1 MGEMLYFCGMEN
13 WIDIHTHCP
22 GRGISVA
29 DRCLGEVVQPEG
41 GQVFY
46 SRGIHPLF
54 IGDGVEG
61 ALEQV
66 EREAAAGEIV
76 AVGEAGLDRNGEA
89 PLEVQTGIFERQ
101 VGIAARYGLPL
112 VVHVVRAV
120 PELISLRKK
129 YPAFGKWIVHGF
141 NSRRE
146 ILHDL
151 LRHGFYISV
160 GAKALVEGTNVCR
173 LLPEIPDDRLFLE
186 TDEGDV
192 PIEEVYAAVALRK
205 QVPVEEL
212 QRMVAVNFER
222 LFSPLR
228 INV

>member
-1 MGEMLYFCGMEN
+1 MFAAMEN

-22 GRGISVA
+22 GKGVAVA
-29 DRCLGEVVQPEG
+29 DPCTGALPAAAEG
-41 GQVFY
+41 RVFY

-54 IGDGVEG
+54 IDDGVEG

-120 PELISLRKK
+120 PELIALRKK

-192 PIEEVYAAVALRK
+192 PIEEVYAAVALRR